1 MKNNSVPGYIH
12 CIYKSILSPNVLDL
26 KSSLCERQ
34 YKKNSVTHGGS
45 IILVSAANDT
55 GYENLNAD
63 SDQDHASQDGCSP
76 CKAGMVAKHG
86 QSSRRG

>member
-1 MKNNSVPGYIH
+1 M
-12 CIYKSILSPNVLDL
+12 
-26 KSSLCERQ
+26 
-34 YKKNSVTHGGS
+34 
-45 IILVSAANDT
+45 VSAANDT

-86 QSSRRG
+86 QNRVGGADIKAAPTSHTTVRTVRYTAVSKFTP